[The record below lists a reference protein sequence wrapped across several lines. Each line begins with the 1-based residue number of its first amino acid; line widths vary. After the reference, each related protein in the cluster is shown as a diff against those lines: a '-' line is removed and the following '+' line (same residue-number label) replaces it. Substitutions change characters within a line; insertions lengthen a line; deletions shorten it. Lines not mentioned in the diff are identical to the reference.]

1 MLILVCVPQL
11 IQSEQTATVMSSVPI
26 SYGGLSL
33 VLNGIALLCHFRTSS
48 GNFKENLQVL
58 LGKQIIEWPEH
69 HYRFGIKFVSILLKD

>member
-1 MLILVCVPQL
+1 MR
-11 IQSEQTATVMSSVPI
+11 SSVPI

-58 LGKQIIEWPEH
+58 LGKQVIVIGLNITTDLGSSLFPS
-69 HYRFGIKFVSILLKD
+69 YSKTRTLF